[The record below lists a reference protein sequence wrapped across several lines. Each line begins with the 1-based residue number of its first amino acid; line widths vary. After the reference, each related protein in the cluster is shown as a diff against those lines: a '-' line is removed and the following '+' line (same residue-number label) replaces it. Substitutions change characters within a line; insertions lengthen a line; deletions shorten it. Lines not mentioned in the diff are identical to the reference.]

1 MTPVEIKL
9 YQTASEPTMV
19 EKTLVEKATVTGYF
33 KQVQDI
39 TAPVIDLAF
48 NDRDTFDLYFNSNYA
63 YIALFNRYYFIS
75 RKEVGMNNILSIY
88 MDEDV
93 LMSFKNEIYE
103 LVPLVTRQENATD
116 NTIIDNAIPI
126 STKPKISVI
135 LGSYF
140 KWGTVTSK
148 TVAGIEYIDYIANT
162 GENFFTFKGT
172 ISVQCFTKVKG
183 TSADNYCNGMVSSN
197 RYYNM
202 DMNTFDTMYE
212 AITAPD
218 FWGSVKNDWFT
229 DYSQSIMDIKMLPF
243 DVSKNPIY
251 TFTKQNEIQFM
262 LGNYKIPDNGT
273 AILMNPSMY
282 FVSSCEL
289 HWAFDTNNFIT
300 YMSTY
305 EAVLPYL
312 GKIELPAQLLS
323 RFAVNNE
330 CHIYAYLIINPST
343 WKGKYIIH
351 ADNKLKFICPEN
363 DRERAYLL
371 PITKGNIIYESDYF
385 DVGSSVPMGSTDK
398 NQKNLGFL
406 TTGLSIAAG
415 VATGGIAGGIL
426 GALGGDMSPATAK
439 AQKRTQDKRLRQGSL
454 KYNQRMSEY
463 QSSLTKDIASAGIT
477 FGSNLLGDVLP
488 LLSNSSSIISSA
500 TTGSDYYS
508 LAGAVYTFKTEP
520 IPVIPDNYYQLYG
533 KPCNLTV
540 PLSTLKTKGYTKCA
554 NVHMTGFTNATS
566 EEISEI
572 ESLLLSG
579 VIL

>member
-19 EKTLVEKATVTGYF
+19 EKTLVEKATVTGFF

-48 NDRDTFDLYFNSNYA
+48 SDRDTFNLYFNSNYA

-75 RKEVGMNNILSIY
+75 RKEIGMNNILSIY

-93 LMSFKNEIYE
+93 LMSFKEEIYN
-103 LVPLVTRQENATD
+103 LTPLVTRQANATD
-116 NTIIDNAIPI
+116 DTLVDNAIPI
-126 STKPKISVI
+126 STKPKVSII
-135 LGSYF
+135 GSGSF
-140 KWGTVTSK
+140 KWGTVTS
-148 TVAGIEYIDYIANT
+148 TIVAGIEYIKYKAAE
-162 GENFFTFKGT
+162 GEDFFTHKGT
-172 ISVQCFTKVKG
+172 VSVQCFTKVKG

-197 RYYNM
+197 RYYTM
-202 DMNTFDTMYE
+202 DMSTFDTMYE

-243 DVSKNPIY
+243 DVKKNPVY
-251 TFTKQNEIQFM
+251 TFSSQNEIQFM
-262 LGNYKIPDNGT
+262 LGNYKIPDGDT

-282 FVSSCEL
+282 FVASCNL
-289 HWAFDTNNFIT
+289 GWAYNKNNFIT

-305 EAVLPYL
+305 EAILPYL
-312 GKIELPAQLLS
+312 GTIELPAQLLS
-323 RFAVNNE
+323 RFANDDSCE
-330 CHIYAYLIINPST
+330 LYCYLIINPAT
-343 WKGKYIIH
+343 WKGKYLILNTDIL
-351 ADNKLKFICPEN
+351 DFICPVN
-363 DRERAYLL
+363 DREHAYLL
-371 PITKGNIIYESDYF
+371 PIYKGKIVYESDYF
-385 DVGSSVPMGSTDK
+385 DVGSSVPMGTTDK

-415 VATGGIAGGIL
+415 IATGGIAGGLL

-439 AQKRTQDKRLRQGSL
+439 AQRRTQDKRLRQGSS

-463 QSSLTKDIASAGIT
+463 QASLQKDIASAGIT
-477 FGSNLLGDVLP
+477 FGANLLGDIIP
-488 LLSNSSSIISSA
+488 LLANSSSIISST
-500 TTGSDYYS
+500 TTGGDYYS
-508 LAGAVYTFKTEP
+508 LGTSVLTIKTEP
-520 IPVIPDNYYQLYG
+520 VPVIPDNYYELYG
-533 KPCNLTV
+533 KPCNITSR
-540 PLSTLKTKGYTKCA
+540 LSMLKTKGFTKCA
-554 NVHMTGFTNATS
+554 NIHMTGFVNATS
-566 EEISEI
+566 SEINEI